1 MQKKSYPTTRSVKT
15 VETLSIVI
23 VVLLAA
29 ASLAALLFPATL
41 YTSEETRQ
49 GMLSNDVVNLV
60 IGVPAMLACML
71 FHRRE
76 KLTGLLFWPG
86 ALLYVTYNSLAAAVA
101 FPSLPLFIAHL
112 ALTALSVAALALLLA
127 RIDMSAVKKHLAG
140 KVPERFAGATLTLF
154 GAAFFSLALSILFD
168 GETGRSEIATA
179 AADLVIAPVW
189 VISGIQ
195 LLRCKPLGYALGG
208 GMLFHATTLFIGLL
222 IYFLLQPLIANV
234 PFPLEDFIAIA
245 PMAMLCFIP
254 FVLFVRGVL
263 RKDFA

>member
-60 IGVPAMLACML
+60 IGVPAILACML

-86 ALLYVTYNSLAAAVA
+86 ALCST
-101 FPSLPLFIAHL
+101 
-112 ALTALSVAALALLLA
+112 
-127 RIDMSAVKKHLAG
+127 
-140 KVPERFAGATLTLF
+140 
-154 GAAFFSLALSILFD
+154 
-168 GETGRSEIATA
+168 
-179 AADLVIAPVW
+179 
-189 VISGIQ
+189 
-195 LLRCKPLGYALGG
+195 
-208 GMLFHATTLFIGLL
+208 
-222 IYFLLQPLIANV
+222 
-234 PFPLEDFIAIA
+234 
-245 PMAMLCFIP
+245 
-254 FVLFVRGVL
+254 
-263 RKDFA
+263 